1 MRSGF
6 IVQSNAT
13 SVLCIVI
20 IELAEVVGDEL
31 LGGAAAAAAVGH
43 FPADACDAQFF
54 WRQLNALF
62 AQRPRSRLR
71 WRRLEVA

>member
-1 MRSGF
+1 MHIKRLRIIVTIDAQSFSVWNGWDMRSGF

-43 FPADACDAQFF
+43 FPADA
-54 WRQLNALF
+54 
-62 AQRPRSRLR
+62 
-71 WRRLEVA
+71 